1 MPIKFRKGFSLV
13 EIIVALLVTSLI
25 GIAILSLSDSS
36 RRDFTQVKE
45 TGKLQNESEIL
56 FATIENDLARGGFVH
71 PIRGDVNNPA
81 NCKDDISAAN
91 AVKIDD
97 WRWYF

>member
-1 MPIKFRKGFSLV
+1 MLFCNF
-13 EIIVALLVTSLI
+13 LI
-25 GIAILSLSDSS
+25 GIAILSLSDS

-81 NCKDDISAAN
+81 NCKDDIRRQMQL
-91 AVKIDD
+91 K
-97 WRWYF
+97 